1 MSESARQWLLRWG
14 RPAAILLVVVLVF
27 GFAWRNG
34 AGWYAVG
41 YAFVV
46 AVGACLATY
55 REDKFSD
62 LGRGLI
68 VTVLLG
74 LLATAVSHRDAV
86 RNAKTSLLLTLS
98 SGKSFTGIDLHGRDL
113 KNAFIGGK
121 HLSFANLSG
130 ADLSNAIL
138 SHGTLRFADL
148 HGSGTN
154 LSHADLSYA
163 DLSGADL
170 RAARLN
176 DADLTEANLR
186 GARLAGAQLQR
197 AKLDGAHL
205 DGADLREADLR
216 KALLV
221 GTHLQDALL
230 DEADL
235 RGADLNEDFRRTEL
249 DGAALKDVR
258 TDSHTKWPDGF
269 DLERAVAQA
278 VRPPATKVEVP
289 PDAVEDVVGRVADG
303 DTIELGGLG
312 PVRLLGIDAP
322 STERPSKERP
332 EETCYGREAKNAIR
346 QLLPPGTSVLYA
358 RGNTVEDPF
367 HRKLAYLWLKSGVF
381 VDQRLVASGYA
392 TFLRPPRKAEL
403 PPVEQFYARRIKRAG
418 IRAAMLKRGLWHAC
432 STLKD

>member
-1 MSESARQWLLRWG
+1 
-14 RPAAILLVVVLVF
+14 LVVVLVF

-98 SGKSFTGIDLHGRDL
+98 SGKSFTGIDLHDRDL
-113 KNAFIGGK
+113 K
-121 HLSFANLSG
+121 
-130 ADLSNAIL
+130 NAIL
-138 SHGTLRFADL
+138 SHGTLRFTDL

-170 RAARLN
+170 RAARLD

-230 DEADL
+230 NDADL

-278 VRPPATKVEVP
+278 ARPPATKVAVP
-289 PDAVEDVVGRVADG
+289 PDAVEDVVSRVADG
-303 DTIELGGLG
+303 DTIELRGLG

-332 EETCYGREAKNAIR
+332 EETCYGAEAKNAVR
-346 QLLPPGTSVLYA
+346 ELLPPGTSVRYA
-358 RGNTVEDPF
+358 RGNTMKDAF
-367 HRKLAYLWLKSGVF
+367 HRKVAYLWLQSGVF

-392 TFLRPPRKAEL
+392 TFLPPPRKAEL

-432 STLKD
+432 STPEN